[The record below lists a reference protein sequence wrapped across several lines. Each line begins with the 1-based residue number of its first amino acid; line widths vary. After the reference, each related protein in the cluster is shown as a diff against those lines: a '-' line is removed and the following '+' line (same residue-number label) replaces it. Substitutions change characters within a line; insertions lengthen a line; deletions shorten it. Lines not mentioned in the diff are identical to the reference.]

1 MAIEEL
7 AVYLLAME
15 RLMQYVWQHRLWRP
29 AGMSTVD
36 GRAVRIIDPGL
47 LNTGAGPDFFNAK
60 VSIGGEMWVGNVEIH
75 YRASDWRRHGHD
87 NDPAYDSVILHVVDK
102 DDMPVRRSDGQ
113 IIPQMRMPCSPALS
127 QNCSE
132 LMEASP
138 LSLPC
143 ASEIASMPSVYLT
156 DWVTTLGYERLYRK
170 SDHLADLARRFKGDW
185 EEIAY
190 VTLARAMGFG
200 VNNDTFER
208 LALSVPLK
216 FLRKHGDSP
225 LSVEALLFGQ
235 AGLLDGAPEMDP
247 YVGRLQNEYRFL
259 SHKFGLKPLSPGAW
273 KLGRMRPWNF
283 PHRRVATLAE
293 IVVRCGRVMSSLLTI
308 DGEEKAAGF
317 FNFGLSGYW
326 ERHYR
331 FGAPSPRVEKAVS
344 VSSARL
350 LMINAVVP
358 LLHAYATSRGD
369 DRLRDR
375 AVDILQQLK
384 PENNAIVT
392 MFTQAGIPCRD
403 AFTSQ
408 ALIQLRREYCQQRK
422 CLYCRIGHRMLSAR
436 AYRPE

>member
-1 MAIEEL
+1 
-7 AVYLLAME
+7 ME
-15 RLMQYVWQHRLWRP
+15 RLMQYVWQHRLWNP

-87 NDPAYDSVILHVVDK
+87 NDPAYDSVILHVVDR
-102 DDMPVRRSDGQ
+102 DDMPVRRHDGQ
-113 IIPQMRMPCSPALS
+113 IIPQMRMPCAPEFSRH
-127 QNCSE
+127 CSD
-132 LMEASP
+132 LMGASAAG
-138 LSLPC
+138 LPC
-143 ASEIASMPSVYLT
+143 ASEIAAMPGVYLT

-170 SDHLADLARRFKGDW
+170 SDHLADLARRLKGDW

-190 VTLARAMGFG
+190 ITLARAMGFG

-208 LALSVPLK
+208 LAMSLPLK

-235 AGLLDGAPEMDP
+235 AGLLDGAPEKDP
-247 YVGRLQNEYRFL
+247 YVDRLVNEYRFL
-259 SHKFGLKPLSPGAW
+259 SHKFGLRPLSPGAW

-293 IVVRCGRVMSSLLTI
+293 IVARCGRIMSSLLAI
-308 DGEEKAAGF
+308 DSEEKASEF

-326 ERHYR
+326 GRHYR
-331 FGAPSPRVEKAVS
+331 FGAPSPHIEKAVS
-344 VSSARL
+344 ASSARL

-369 DRLRDR
+369 DCLRDK
-375 AVDILQQLK
+375 AVEMLQQLK
-384 PENNAIVT
+384 PESNTIVT
-392 MFTQAGIPCRD
+392 MFTAAGIPCRD

-408 ALIQLRREYCQQRK
+408 ALIQLRREYCERRK

>member
-1 MAIEEL
+1 
-7 AVYLLAME
+7 
-15 RLMQYVWQHRLWRP
+15 MQYVWQHRLWRP

>member
-1 MAIEEL
+1 
-7 AVYLLAME
+7 
-15 RLMQYVWQHRLWRP
+15 MQYVWQHRLWRP

-75 YRASDWRRHGHD
+75 YRASDWRRHGND